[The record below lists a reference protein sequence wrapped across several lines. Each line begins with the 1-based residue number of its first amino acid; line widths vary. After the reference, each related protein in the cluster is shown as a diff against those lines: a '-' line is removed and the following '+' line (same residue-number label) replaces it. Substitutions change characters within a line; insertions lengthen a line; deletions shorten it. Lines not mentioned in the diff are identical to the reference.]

1 MVFPE
6 APAEESL
13 ETRGQGA
20 GETGHQVIQAVC
32 LRDGTL
38 TSNPTVVLEKVLKSF
53 QREHN
58 TADGELS
65 NYTKELISHF
75 PRL

>member
-6 APAEESL
+6 APAEKAL
-13 ETRGQGA
+13 KHLDKVLGD
-20 GETGHQVIQAVC
+20 TGHQVIQAVC
-32 LRDGTL
+32 LRDRTL

-53 QREHN
+53 QRKYN